1 MQKYLNYILKINS
14 LFFETDSVF
23 FYFVKIRKKSEIDC
37 TVKSVQNKIRKK
49 KDAFTALCVLLCFH
63 LGKLRNEFL
72 GLFVMSR

>member
-49 KDAFTALCVLLCFH
+49 KMHLLPCVFRCVFI
-63 LGKLRNEFL
+63 LGNSE
-72 GLFVMSR
+72 MNS